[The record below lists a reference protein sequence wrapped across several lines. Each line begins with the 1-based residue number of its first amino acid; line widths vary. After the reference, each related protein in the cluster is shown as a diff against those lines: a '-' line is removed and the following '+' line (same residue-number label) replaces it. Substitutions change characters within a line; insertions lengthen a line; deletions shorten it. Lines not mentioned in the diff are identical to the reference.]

1 MVTKTRGR
9 APTRASARP
18 AAKKNPARRA
28 APARPP
34 FWRVQSRDLWA
45 VGLITLGVL
54 LVLALWG
61 QQLGPVGH
69 GVNTALATLAGWA
82 RMILPVVA
90 VAAGIALLVD
100 RGERAE
106 GDGTEGADP
115 WRLAV
120 GIALGLVGLC
130 GLAELS

>member
-115 WRLAV
+115 
-120 GIALGLVGLC
+120 
-130 GLAELS
+130 